1 MKIKPEKEER
11 LAKLFGSVSRAR
23 ILSLLVAHAGRSF
36 YQREIMYEMGFSLR
50 PVQRELSNLVD
61 IGIFRKQERQNRVYY
76 QINLNSPFF
85 ESLREICGLGSNR
98 GDA

>member
-11 LAKLFGSVSRAR
+11 VVKLFGSVSRAR

-36 YQREIMYEMGFSLR
+36 YQREIMYETGLSLL

-61 IGIFRKQERQNRVYY
+61 LGIFRKQERQNRVYY

-85 ESLREICGLGSNR
+85 ESLREICGLTPR
-98 GDA
+98 GGE